1 MSEAISVPFNQWAQW
16 WRTHPHAVSLL
27 AGAFAGMSAEAMLF
41 PLDSAKTRVQSR
53 RGFWGSGGFRGI
65 YRGFGTALGGSV
77 PASAIFFTTYETV
90 RIGVDRDASAA
101 APRYVATVWL
111 ASVLGEL
118 SAACIRVPV
127 DMMKQRLQTGQK
139 RGSPLRLQ
147 PSVLAASFQATAM
160 RDVAQSSFQFP
171 LYECLKLGAATWMSL
186 EVNQLPTTT
195 SAQFPLYEC
204 LKLGAATW
212 MSLEVNQL
220 PTTTSACCGSIAGL
234 ASAIVSTP
242 FDLVKTRLNLR
253 ASDVTAV
260 AGGTAGR
267 RASWALI
274 ANEAREIYG
283 AQGVRGF
290 FKGAGL
296 RGMWMG
302 LGGFIF
308 LGSFEF
314 AKNKLI
320 DRPTVQD
327 VQMQL
332 SQGAQLVHNGEHT
345 ATQRRSLTIDGLTG
359 QPQLNNRRTLCK
371 QQNLQLLSF

>member
-77 PASAIFFTTYETV
+77 PASALFFTTYETV

-160 RDVAQSSFQFP
+160 RDVAQSSF
-171 LYECLKLGAATWMSL
+171 
-186 EVNQLPTTT
+186 
-195 SAQFPLYEC
+195 QFPLYEC

-345 ATQRRSLTIDGLTG
+345 ATQRRSLTI
-359 QPQLNNRRTLCK
+359 
-371 QQNLQLLSF
+371 